1 LEVCGLVVALGAKA
15 QSEVRAMAPP
25 PLPLRPWGFLALA
38 GVSFVAGK
46 LAPLLVFAAT
56 DTTAVWPP
64 TGVALAAMLL
74 WGYRVWPALLLG
86 AVLAAATTV
95 GLVWTAL
102 GIALGHMLEA
112 LLGAFLVTQLA
123 NGRNTF
129 DRVRDI
135 VKFTV
140 LAGLMSATVGATVG
154 VLSLTLGDHAGWHLF
169 AAVWLTW
176 WLGDAAGAV
185 VIAPFL
191 VLWGRDRRVRLTP
204 ATALELASVFGA
216 VVLVGCAVFNG
227 LLSPWMR
234 NGPLTF
240 LCLPALVLAA
250 FRLGQREAATSMAVL
265 SGLAVWGTVHGSGPF
280 VRGSA
285 IQSLLVLDA
294 FMLTLVMMT
303 LPLAAVVRGHARA
316 EASLAS
322 GAAIVASSDDAI
334 LGKTL
339 DGILTSWNAGAKRLY
354 GYSAREAIGQPISML
369 IPPER
374 VDELP
379 KILARLA
386 RGEHVDPYETVRR
399 TKERRLLDVSITVSP
414 TLDASGRIFG
424 ASSIERDI
432 TPQKEIEAANRERDA
447 LRSVASLAAAAAHEI
462 NNPLAVVVG
471 QAQLLDDAVDPSGR
485 RRIAEILE
493 AAQRIEAIVARMKR
507 ITRIEL
513 MQKSV
518 DLPET
523 LDIRKSSEPG
533 AGDD

>member
-1 LEVCGLVVALGAKA
+1 
-15 QSEVRAMAPP
+15 MAPP
-25 PLPLRPWGFLALA
+25 LLPLRPWGFLALA

-46 LAPLLVFAAT
+46 LGLLLAFARSDAT
-56 DTTAVWPP
+56 VMWPP
-64 TGVALAAMLL
+64 AGVALAAMLL

-86 AVLAAATTV
+86 AFLVAATTV
-95 GLVWTAL
+95 GLAWTAL
-102 GIALGHMLEA
+102 GIALGHTLEA

-123 NGRNTF
+123 NGRNAF
-129 DRVRDI
+129 DRVRSI

-140 LAGLMSATVGATVG
+140 LAGLMSTTVGATVG
-154 VLSLTLGDHAGWHLF
+154 VLSLTLGDHAGWHRF

-176 WLGDAAGAV
+176 WLGDAAGVV

-204 ATALELASVFGA
+204 ATALELASELGA
-216 VVLVGCAVFNG
+216 LILVGCAVFNG
-227 LLSPWMR
+227 LLSPWMT

-240 LCLPALVLAA
+240 LCLPPLVLAA
-250 FRLGQREAATSMAVL
+250 FRLGQREAATSMALL

-280 VRGSA
+280 VRDSA
-285 IQSLLVLDA
+285 TQSLLVLDA
-294 FMLTLVMMT
+294 FMLTLVMVT
-303 LPLAAVVRGHARA
+303 LPLAAVVRGQLRA
-316 EASLAS
+316 EAALTR
-322 GAAIVASSDDAI
+322 GAAIVAFSDDAI
-334 LGKTL
+334 LSKTL
-339 DGILTSWNAGAKRLY
+339 DGIITSWNAGAERLY

-369 IPPER
+369 VPPER
-374 VDELP
+374 ADELP

-386 RGEHVDPYETVRR
+386 RGEHMDHYETVRR
-399 TKERRLLDVSITVSP
+399 TKDGRLLDVSVTVSP

-424 ASSIERDI
+424 ASSIARDI
-432 TPQKEIEAANRERDA
+432 TAQKEIEAANRERDA

-493 AAQRIEAIVARMKR
+493 AAQRIEAIIARMKR

-513 MQKSV
+513 MQRSV

-533 AGDD
+533 AGNG

>member
-1 LEVCGLVVALGAKA
+1 
-15 QSEVRAMAPP
+15 MAPP

-46 LAPLLVFAAT
+46 LGLAFANT
-56 DTTAVWPP
+56 DLTAVWPP
-64 TGVALAAMLL
+64 AGVALAALLL

-86 AVLAAATTV
+86 AFLVAATTV
-95 GLVWTAL
+95 GLAWTAL
-102 GIALGHMLEA
+102 GIALGRTLEA

-123 NGRNTF
+123 NGRNAF
-129 DRVRDI
+129 DRLRDI

-140 LAGLMSATVGATVG
+140 LAGLLSTTVGATVG
-154 VLSLTLGDHAGWHLF
+154 VLSLTLGDHASWHRF

-191 VLWGRDRRVRLTP
+191 LLWGRDRRVRLTP
-204 ATALELASVFGA
+204 ATALEVAAVFGA
-216 VVLVGCAVFNG
+216 VVLVGFAVFNG
-227 LLSPWMR
+227 LLSPWVK

-240 LCLPALVLAA
+240 LCLPPLVLAA
-250 FRLGQREAATSMAVL
+250 FRLGQREAATSLAVL

-280 VRGSA
+280 VRDSA
-285 IQSLLVLDA
+285 IHSLLVLDA
-294 FMLTLVMMT
+294 FMLALVMMT

-316 EASLAS
+316 EAALAR

-339 DGILTSWNAGAKRLY
+339 DGIITTWNAGAERLY

-369 IPPER
+369 IPRER
-374 VDELP
+374 ADELP

-386 RGEHVDPYETVRR
+386 RGEHVDPFETVRR
-399 TKERRLLDVSITVSP
+399 TKDGRLVDVSITVSL
-414 TLDASGRIFG
+414 TLDANGRIFG
-424 ASSIERDI
+424 ASTIARDM
-432 TPQKEIEAANRERDA
+432 TAQKEIEAANRERDA

-462 NNPLAVVVG
+462 NNPLAVVVS
-471 QAQLLDDAVDPSGR
+471 QAHLLDDAVDASGR

-493 AAQRIEAIVARMKR
+493 ATQRIEAIVARMKR
-507 ITRIEL
+507 ISRIEL
-513 MQKSV
+513 TEESL
-518 DLPET
+518 DLPEA

-533 AGDD
+533 AADD